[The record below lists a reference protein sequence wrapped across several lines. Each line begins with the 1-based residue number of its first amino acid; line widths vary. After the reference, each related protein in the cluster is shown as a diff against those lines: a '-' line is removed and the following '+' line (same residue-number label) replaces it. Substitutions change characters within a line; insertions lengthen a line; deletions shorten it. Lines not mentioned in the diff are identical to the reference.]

1 MLGGVHGDAA
11 HHAAGWVAETVGH
24 PGLGAVVGGDGER
37 HDDEFEDDQGE
48 FEGHGDSLRE
58 GWRPE
63 FVLSVQCAGQDRFR
77 G

>member
-1 MLGGVHGDAA
+1 
-11 HHAAGWVAETVGH
+11 
-24 PGLGAVVGGDGER
+24 VGGDGER